1 MFKTLKED
9 IQTIFAKDPAAK
21 NILEVILLFRHLTIY
36 ANMWG
41 MLSIKE
47 EAIYNKISIYM

>member
-21 NILEVILLFRHLTIY
+21 NILEVILLFRNLTIY